1 MTGHNQ
7 ISRLRATRFLPAS
20 LRHTLVAVGVMG
32 SAGLLG
38 AQAAPPAPPATP
50 TSATAAAA
58 PATPAAPV
66 YLATHAEAMAIGRA
80 TARAAFTGLV
90 DSLVA
95 TADPATSSGGDIR
108 SRLTD
113 GIAQISL
120 QLGAERRV
128 VSERVMLVEGRVEYW
143 RTAEYE
149 MVPVPLVFRVIMGA
163 KGTWRGFTANT
174 EEMTPAGEEVK
185 P

>member
-1 MTGHNQ
+1 
-7 ISRLRATRFLPAS
+7 
-20 LRHTLVAVGVMG
+20 
-32 SAGLLG
+32 
-38 AQAAPPAPPATP
+38 
-50 TSATAAAA
+50 
-58 PATPAAPV
+58 
-66 YLATHAEAMAIGRA
+66 MAIGRA

-95 TADPATSSGGDIR
+95 TADPATSANGDVR
-108 SRLTD
+108 GRLTD

-120 QLGAERRV
+120 QLGAERRMI
-128 VSERVMLVEGRVEYW
+128 SERVMLVEGRIEYW

-163 KGTWRGFTANT
+163 KGTWRGFTAST
-174 EEMTPAGEEVK
+174 EEMVPAGEEVK